1 MIVRSVT
8 IKNIRSF
15 REEVTINPHP
25 DMNVLIGSNGSD
37 TEGTGHFVSLGNASH
52 WKKYYRRKLRMT
64 VGLGTCTLWFKV
76 NG

>member
-37 TEGTGHFVSLGNASH
+37 TEGTGHFVSLGNAFVLEEILSQEAANDG
-52 WKKYYRRKLRMT
+52 RT
-64 VGLGTCTLWFKV
+64 VNLYIMVQG
-76 NG
+76 